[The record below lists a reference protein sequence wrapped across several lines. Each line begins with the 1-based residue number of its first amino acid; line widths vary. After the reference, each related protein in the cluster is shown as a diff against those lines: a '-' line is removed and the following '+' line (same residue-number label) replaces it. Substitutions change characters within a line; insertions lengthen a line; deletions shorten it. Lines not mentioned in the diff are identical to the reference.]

1 MLWDSYIVVVTLSTD
16 TKLPLHM
23 DTLLLD
29 GVNHGPASI
38 RTAAEMLRAGNV
50 VAIPTET
57 VYGLAACATN
67 SDAIAKVFEAKGRP
81 QDNPLIVHVA
91 SREDVGRVGEVGQVA
106 QRLIDSFFPGPLTI
120 ILPDRGLV
128 SSRVTVGL
136 DTVAVRMPDHV
147 LARAIIT
154 AAGEPLAAP
163 SANVSGHPSPTTAL
177 HVLHD
182 LGGRIAA
189 IVNGGPCRVG
199 IESTVVRVVG
209 EDVRILRPGEIS
221 AQQIA
226 EVTGLHVMTDGSAEA
241 HRSPGTRYRHYAPR
255 ASVELLPSLAEVER
269 RRATLLQGGVPANHI
284 AIIGVDEP
292 LTRSSVYAALRSA
305 DAMGVEKILV
315 HCDEAVQADAALM
328 NRLRAAASGTEQT
341 GEVR

>member
-1 MLWDSYIVVVTLSTD
+1 
-16 TKLPLHM
+16 M

-29 GVNHGPASI
+29 GVNDGPASI
-38 RTAAEMLRAGNV
+38 RTAAALLRSGNV

-57 VYGLAACATN
+57 VYGLAACATDP
-67 SDAIAKVFEAKGRP
+67 DAIATVFEAKGRP
-81 QDNPLIVHVA
+81 QDNPLIVHV
-91 SREDVGRVGEVGQVA
+91 STPDDVGRIGVVRPIA
-106 QRLIDSFFPGPLTI
+106 QRLIDAFFPGPLTI
-120 ILPDRGLV
+120 ILPDRGVV

-136 DTVAVRMPDHV
+136 DTVAVRMPDHA
-147 LARAIIT
+147 LARAIIS

-163 SANVSGHPSPTTAL
+163 SANVSGRPSPTTAL

-182 LGGRIAA
+182 LGGRISA

-221 AQQIA
+221 AERIS
-226 EVTGLHVMTDGSAEA
+226 EVTGLLVLSGPHSDA

-255 ASVELLPSLAEVER
+255 ASVELHESIAEVER
-269 RRATLLQGGVPANHI
+269 RRASLLQGGMPTQHI
-284 AIIGVDEP
+284 VVLGVEEP
-292 LTRSSVYAALRSA
+292 MTRSTVYAALRAA
-305 DAMGVEKILV
+305 DAVGVEKILV
-315 HCDEAVQADAALM
+315 HCGEAVQADAALM